1 MFDKLSLGTK
11 LVSTVAFIVVL
22 SSLGLAFVIDRI
34 TYDIMEDNA
43 KTILQQASTKNAAM
57 LEENFTEL
65 FVATQTSDKIVTA
78 SFKAG
83 EFPPAEVLEQQI
95 SQVLDNNNVG
105 TYAYIYLPEA
115 KAYAD
120 VENKKFVT
128 DKGQFMI
135 LVEDALPTAN
145 GGIAT
150 LFADSNIAQLPS
162 VKKAMISNKLEVEIS
177 PMNINGRPIEAINIA
192 YPVYNGGGK
201 AIGVLGMIADMLPM
215 AKMLQN
221 KSNYVYANE
230 QKVLLTSD
238 GTIVIGNDLKDDFKH
253 FTQIN
258 SSSTVLPILDAIKAQ
273 KDGIFK
279 YTSIAGTPSLAAI
292 RSFGI
297 WRDTDT
303 VLSMVTIAPE
313 SSIYEQ
319 INHVHIA
326 ILLCSIISVVIVILF
341 VFWYVK
347 VNITNRITKV
357 SNNLFAFFRL
367 LNHEDVKVECMTI
380 KSHDEIG
387 KMSEGIND
395 SITLVKENL
404 ERDRKLVDESLAAIE
419 KANDGYSTVRVNIQ
433 GSNPQL
439 NELKESVNKLLDLI
453 TNVVG
458 NDIPQ
463 LTKVFDSYAK
473 LDFSTEVLSPNGKI
487 EHATNSC
494 GRTIRDMLKVS
505 SGFAEELNSQ
515 SKLLKSVIEKLNVSA
530 NSQAQNVQSSATEID
545 NITVSMHNVTSKTD
559 DVISQTDDIKNVANI
574 IRDIA
579 EQTNLLALNAAIEA
593 ARAGEHG
600 KGFAVVADEVRQLA
614 ERTQKSL
621 SEIEVSIN
629 VLVQGINDVSGLI
642 KEQSAGIDRID
653 SSIAKI
659 GSDTQGNVAI
669 ATESFQISDNVGK
682 IAQNIIEDINKKKF

>member
-326 ILLCSIISVVIVILF
+326 ILLCSIISFVIIILF
-341 VFWYVK
+341 GFWSVK

-367 LNHEDVKVECMTI
+367 LNHEEVE
-380 KSHDEIG
+380 
-387 KMSEGIND
+387 
-395 SITLVKENL
+395 V
-404 ERDRKLVDESLAAIE
+404 
-419 KANDGYSTVRVNIQ
+419 
-433 GSNPQL
+433 
-439 NELKESVNKLLDLI
+439 
-453 TNVVG
+453 
-458 NDIPQ
+458 
-463 LTKVFDSYAK
+463 
-473 LDFSTEVLSPNGKI
+473 
-487 EHATNSC
+487 
-494 GRTIRDMLKVS
+494 
-505 SGFAEELNSQ
+505 
-515 SKLLKSVIEKLNVSA
+515 
-530 NSQAQNVQSSATEID
+530 
-545 NITVSMHNVTSKTD
+545 
-559 DVISQTDDIKNVANI
+559 
-574 IRDIA
+574 
-579 EQTNLLALNAAIEA
+579 
-593 ARAGEHG
+593 
-600 KGFAVVADEVRQLA
+600 
-614 ERTQKSL
+614 
-621 SEIEVSIN
+621 
-629 VLVQGINDVSGLI
+629 
-642 KEQSAGIDRID
+642 
-653 SSIAKI
+653 
-659 GSDTQGNVAI
+659 
-669 ATESFQISDNVGK
+669 
-682 IAQNIIEDINKKKF
+682 